1 MNFNL
6 LILSYTMEIT
16 SLYKDILVIIY
27 YTLSLLYSYDPQLE
41 ALNTLQQINVYE
53 LYFGNI
59 SMMEGEL

>member
-27 YTLSLLYSYDPQLE
+27 TPSLLYSYDPQLE

>member
-27 YTLSLLYSYDPQLE
+27 TPSLLYSYDPQLE

-53 LYFGNI
+53 LYFGNV

>member
-16 SLYKDILVIIY
+16 LLYKDILVIIY
-27 YTLSLLYSYDPQLE
+27 TPSLLYSYDSQLE